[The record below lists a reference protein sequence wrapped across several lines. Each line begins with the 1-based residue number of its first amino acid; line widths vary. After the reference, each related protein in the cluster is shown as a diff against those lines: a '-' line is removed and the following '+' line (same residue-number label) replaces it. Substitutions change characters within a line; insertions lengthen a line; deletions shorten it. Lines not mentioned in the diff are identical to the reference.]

1 MLKVHRMKPWSPP
14 NIPPVQAAASRAE
27 SEGDGDASREELL
40 RQAAQT
46 LREELGGKRSDKLL
60 RLFDFLLER
69 TLESRPPTEL
79 EIANAVFASGE
90 PLDAPKD
97 STVRVYVHRLRKML
111 EETYRDQ
118 PGPRLMIPVG
128 EYSISLIGVAAATPA
143 PAAVPEP
150 AAVEPAPAAAPPR
163 YPPQAGRLALA
174 AIGLLG
180 LCALLFF
187 MLTSQGPLAAGT
199 PAASLWQPLASSD
212 RPITIVMGDY
222 FLFGQNGAEKPPAGA
237 PPRLV
242 WERSVLVRED
252 LDIYLMHNPTAGE
265 RITGAREQYIS
276 SGTLQALEKINN
288 TLRNLEGGRA
298 RSVRLIAA
306 SQLTP
311 DIFKSSDVVYVGL
324 LSGLNVLLRDPLF
337 QVSGFALDDGL
348 TDLMDKATGT
358 HYQSDGVVLTEERI
372 PRMDYGYI
380 ASLPGPA
387 DNRIMVIAGI
397 RDPGLLEMAE
407 LASDPARLA
416 TASALQAD
424 QPSHGFE
431 ALYKVRTMG
440 TANLGAT
447 LVLRRDL
454 QIQGIWDRSKALTG
468 PGAVPA
474 PPERPVSPKD

>member
-1 MLKVHRMKPWSPP
+1 M
-14 NIPPVQAAASRAE
+14 A
-27 SEGDGDASREELL
+27 DAGENRGPSREEQL
-40 RQAAQT
+40 RQAALV
-46 LREELGGKRSDKLL
+46 LREELGAKRSDKLL

-69 TLESRPPTEL
+69 TIESRPPTEL

-97 STVRVYVHRLRKML
+97 STVRVYVHRLRKMM
-111 EETYRDQ
+111 EETYRDR
-118 PGPRLMIPVG
+118 PGARLLIPVG
-128 EYSISLIGVAAATPA
+128 DYSINLISIPEEAAAVEEPA
-143 PAAVPEP
+143 MAEP
-150 AAVEPAPAAAPPR
+150 AATGAPGRPAPK
-163 YPPQAGRLALA
+163 AGRLALA

-187 MLTSQGPLAAGT
+187 LLTSQGPLTGRN
-199 PAASLWQPLASSD
+199 PVASLWQPLANSD
-212 RPITIVMGDY
+212 RPVTIVMGDY
-222 FLFGQNGAEKPPAGA
+222 FLFGQSGAEKPPPGA

-265 RITGAREQYIS
+265 RITGAREQYVS
-276 SGTLQALEKINN
+276 SGTLQALERINN

-337 QVSGFALDDGL
+337 QVSGFTLDDSL
-348 TDLMDKATGT
+348 NDLMDKATGT

-407 LASDPARLA
+407 LASDPARMAAAAGLD
-416 TASALQAD
+416 AD

-454 QIQGIWDRSKALTG
+454 LIQGIWDRSKALTG